1 MTMAAHGHNL
11 QQLEGFSCAG
21 QQPLSHRHPGP
32 EHPHKV
38 PVPDAAHLKHVID
51 SLFRVTSN
59 SCFITSRYTL
69 FLLHFP
75 EVPMK
80 ITKSF
85 D

>member
-1 MTMAAHGHNL
+1 MAMAAHGHNL

-51 SLFRVTSN
+51 SLFKSDKQFMFHYKSVHTVFTSL
-59 SCFITSRYTL
+59 S
-69 FLLHFP
+69 
-75 EVPMK
+75 
-80 ITKSF
+80 
-85 D
+85 